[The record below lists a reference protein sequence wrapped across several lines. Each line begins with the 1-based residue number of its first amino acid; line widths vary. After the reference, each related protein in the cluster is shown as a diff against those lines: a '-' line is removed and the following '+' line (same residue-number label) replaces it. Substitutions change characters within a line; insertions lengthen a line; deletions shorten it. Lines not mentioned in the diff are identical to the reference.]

1 MELENKDKDN
11 NAKKSE
17 YRGPSIYTK
26 NISTEKKV
34 FSSCND
40 IEEYLNNE
48 KESLKNEPW
57 SRLQLSEKLIKLNDF
72 SEKYCSINN
81 IDKKYELS
89 NFLKDAFKKRARKEV
104 IYNKKE
110 GIIEEIS
117 GLVYNEELKKFLI
130 LKSNKTS
137 TSKNLPK
144 TSYSRKKNKDKK
156 NTTKKNIELVS
167 NEAK

>member
-1 MELENKDKDN
+1 M
-11 NAKKSE
+11 S
-17 YRGPSIYTK
+17 
-26 NISTEKKV
+26 
-34 FSSCND
+34 
-40 IEEYLNNE
+40 YLDRAHLPPE
-48 KESLKNEPW
+48 
-57 SRLQLSEKLIKLNDF
+57 EKLGA
-72 SEKYCSINN
+72 
-81 IDKKYELS
+81 
-89 NFLKDAFKKRARKEV
+89 LKDAFKKRARKEV